1 MVLCPHFLL
10 LVTTTTITTIPA
22 TIQTTMITIVFAD
35 GRSTLSRALS
45 SLRRGAHTQGSI
57 AQVPIILIIIITL
70 ILIMMMTY
78 NNQIEE
84 HDGDQYEHDPATFL
98 ILSLTSNMLFREQR
112 RVGTLL
118 TGQES
123 SIRFSS
129 PFFPPSSF
137 PQTCFRFRN
146 T

>member
-1 MVLCPHFLL
+1 MTTPSILQMVLCPHFLL

-35 GRSTLSRALS
+35 SRSTLARALS

-70 ILIMMMTY
+70 IMIKMMTY
-78 NNQIEE
+78 E
-84 HDGDQYEHDPATFL
+84 HDNFL

-129 PFFPPSSF
+129 PFFP
-137 PQTCFRFRN
+137 T
-146 T
+146 

>member
-10 LVTTTTITTIPA
+10 LVTTTTITTILA

-57 AQVPIILIIIITL
+57 AQVPIILIIITL

-78 NNQIEE
+78 DAQIEE
-84 HDGDQYEHDPATFL
+84 EGNDQNEHDLTTCSF
-98 ILSLTSNMLFREQR
+98 SL
-112 RVGTLL
+112 
-118 TGQES
+118 
-123 SIRFSS
+123 
-129 PFFPPSSF
+129 
-137 PQTCFRFRN
+137 
-146 T
+146 